1 MVQIGDTSSANNATY
16 VKNESNLID
25 GFARKVYFTRKAR
38 INTSNRLK
46 NYDTLCQILNV
57 YYSVVLVALSIW
69 SLVFVNDQ
77 RLVSFLI
84 LVFSLAL
91 TMFSIFYSSRNF
103 QERYTNI
110 KSHYIN
116 LDKFYNKIK
125 LTTNKEFEDKNI
137 RIKIYEEYSDLLEM
151 VENHS
156 KYDYLTAR
164 IYSDERDQ
172 IEFKTK
178 LYFYFVKVLKYILA
192 IILFLAPLLLICL
205 LIFISEKLAFKI

>member
-1 MVQIGDTSSANNATY
+1 MIIIVNTATKEVNVNN
-16 VKNESNLID
+16 EHRLISD
-25 GFARKVYFTRKAR
+25 FSRRVYFTRKAR
-38 INTSNRLK
+38 INTSIRLR

-116 LDKFYNKIK
+116 LDKFYNKVK
-125 LTTNKEFEDKNI
+125 LTTNEEFEDKNI
-137 RIKIYEEYSDLLEM
+137 RIKIFEEYSNLLEM

-156 KYDYLTAR
+156 AYDYLTAR
-164 IYSDERDQ
+164 MDSDERNKIDK
-172 IEFKTK
+172 KTK
-178 LYFYFVKVLKYILA
+178 FYFYFMKVFKYILI
-192 IILFLAPLLLICL
+192 IILFLAPIILICL
-205 LIFISEKLAFKI
+205 LIFISGKLMFKI